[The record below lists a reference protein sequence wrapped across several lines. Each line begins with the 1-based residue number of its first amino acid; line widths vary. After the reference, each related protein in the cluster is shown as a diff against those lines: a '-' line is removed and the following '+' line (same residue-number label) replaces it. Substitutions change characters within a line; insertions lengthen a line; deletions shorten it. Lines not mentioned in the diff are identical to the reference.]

1 MPTTSGL
8 TSAPLTRVLI
18 LLTVSTAILTTILD
32 AKHQFTIALPILHR
46 LPLRSVL
53 IRIFTYQL
61 SYTNSADVLFAALT
75 AYHLRI
81 IERIWGTRKMASF
94 VLAVLP
100 YTTFVPLAVLYAA
113 NLLSWGTVDRIPSG
127 MTAILW
133 ALVAQ
138 WHAAVPY
145 AYRYRVSA
153 PTPVRKPANSS
164 SSAGTSIEAGSESAS
179 EENED
184 VGILLTS
191 KSLSYLPPLQLAFS
205 ALPGS
210 LIPAAIGWCVG
221 YAWRWELLPFP
232 RSTNW
237 RIPERAWKL
246 LGGSGTSPTAAGEA
260 RVEDMRRRMAEGD
273 EDGATGRASGSRPT
287 AGFGVENILGA
298 RTSGRRNS

>member
-1 MPTTSGL
+1 
-8 TSAPLTRVLI
+8 
-18 LLTVSTAILTTILD
+18 
-32 AKHQFTIALPILHR
+32 
-46 LPLRSVL
+46 
-53 IRIFTYQL
+53 
-61 SYTNSADVLFAALT
+61 
-75 AYHLRI
+75 
-81 IERIWGTRKMASF
+81 MASF

-237 RIPERAWKL
+237 RIPQRAWKL
-246 LGGSGTSPTAAGEA
+246 LGGSGTSQTAAGEA
-260 RVEDMRRRMAEGD
+260 RVEDLRRRMAEGD
-273 EDGATGRASGSRPT
+273 EDGMTGRASGSRPA

-298 RTSGRRNS
+298 RSSGRRNS